1 MNLPTATAALAARA
15 LEPAFGAAV
24 DVARQEVA
32 ALAAVLGGIG
42 LRDRSDRT
50 ARPGF
55 RILPMLAGILVVLA
69 EDVGGR
75 VAGEGEIGL
84 GRCRRPGR
92 HCDRAGVAGEG
103 RLGSGGAPPPGGL
116 GERAGEVA
124 VLGLGVGTFV
134 VAGKAATA
142 GAEP

>member
-1 MNLPTATAALAARA
+1 MNLPTATAALAAGA

-42 LRDRSDRT
+42 LRDRRDRT

-69 EDVGGR
+69 EDVGGS

-84 GRCRRPGR
+84 GRRLGR
-92 HCDRAGVAGEG
+92 HCDRAG
-103 RLGSGGAPPPGGL
+103 
-116 GERAGEVA
+116 EVA
-124 VLGLGVGTFV
+124 VVGLGVGTFV
-134 VAGKAATA
+134 VAGKAAAA
-142 GAEP
+142 GAEPDQNDRHDEAGWPDRR